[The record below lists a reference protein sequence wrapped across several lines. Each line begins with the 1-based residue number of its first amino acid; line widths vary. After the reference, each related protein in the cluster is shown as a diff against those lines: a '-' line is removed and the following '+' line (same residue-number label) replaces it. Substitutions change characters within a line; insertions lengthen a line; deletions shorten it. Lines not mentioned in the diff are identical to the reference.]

1 MKRRELL
8 KLSAISAGLG
18 ALSGKVTSQSIKV
31 IFKHGVASG
40 DPTQDKVI
48 LWTRVT
54 PNRPG
59 NIKVTLEVA
68 RTKDF
73 QNIVFQRDLYTNPTK
88 DYTVK
93 YDFKAGLHFDQGK
106 SFTFKPY
113 ISFLCRICIRQNGLQ
128 PSNFRGE
135 KHLH

>member
-8 KLSAISAGLG
+8 KFSAISAGLG
-18 ALSGKVTSQSIKV
+18 ALSGKVSSQPIKA
-31 IFKHGVASG
+31 FFNHGVASG

-68 RTKDF
+68 TTQDF

-88 DYTVK
+88 TTRSSMISK
-93 YDFKAGLHFDQGK
+93 QA
-106 SFTFKPY
+106 
-113 ISFLCRICIRQNGLQ
+113 SFLNRVKAFTTDFMSIISILKPVDLRLFQRVIQAL
-128 PSNFRGE
+128 
-135 KHLH
+135 LV

>member
-18 ALSGKVTSQSIKV
+18 ALSGKVSSQSIKAF
-31 IFKHGVASG
+31 FKHGVASG

-68 RTKDF
+68 TTKDF

-93 YDFKAGLHFDQGK
+93 YDFKAGLHFKQGK
-106 SFTFKPY
+106 SFYYRFHVNHIYSETGRSQTFPK
-113 ISFLCRICIRQNGLQ
+113 
-128 PSNFRGE
+128 E
-135 KHLH
+135 